1 MKKTPITIVDYG
13 QGNLGSIRN
22 MLHFLGQD
30 STITSDPADVAAAE
44 KLILPGVGAFDTGMR
59 ELERRGLQDVLVKR
73 VLEDRVPILGICL
86 GAQLMTRGS
95 EEGDRPGLGWFD
107 ADTVKFRF
115 EGEGQQLPIPN
126 IGWRAVVPVHD
137 DTLMRGWDDRAK
149 FYFVHSYY
157 MRSTDGRDVAF
168 TSGYGEE
175 FVAGMQRD
183 NIYSAQFHPEKS
195 HKFGMHLMR
204 SFAHV

>member
-1 MKKTPITIVDYG
+1 MKKTPIAIVDYG

-30 STITSDPADVAAAE
+30 STITSDPVDVATAG

-59 ELERRGLQDVLVKR
+59 ELERRGLRDVLVTR
-73 VLEDRVPILGICL
+73 VLEDHVPILGICL
-86 GAQLMTRGS
+86 GAQLMTCGS
-95 EEGDRPGLGWFD
+95 EEGDRPGLGWFN
-107 ADTVKFRF
+107 ADTVRFRF
-115 EGEGQQLPIPN
+115 DGEERQLPIPN
-126 IGWRAVVPVHD
+126 IGWRDVRSAHA
-137 DTLMRGWDDRAK
+137 DTLMCGWDERAK

-157 MRSTDGRDVAF
+157 MRSTDGRDIAF
-168 TSGYGEE
+168 TSLYGGE
-175 FVAGMQRD
+175 FVAGMQRG

-204 SFAHV
+204 SFSDV